1 MRVYIE
7 VSFDTDE
14 PEFDRHVTY
23 SVMTLLA
30 TALPYMADNVDIQE
44 MDVPQLSGVLG

>member
-14 PEFDRHVTY
+14 PDFDRHVTY

-30 TALPYMADNVDIQE
+30 TTLPYMADNVDIQE
-44 MDVPQLSGVLG
+44 MYVPQVAEVL